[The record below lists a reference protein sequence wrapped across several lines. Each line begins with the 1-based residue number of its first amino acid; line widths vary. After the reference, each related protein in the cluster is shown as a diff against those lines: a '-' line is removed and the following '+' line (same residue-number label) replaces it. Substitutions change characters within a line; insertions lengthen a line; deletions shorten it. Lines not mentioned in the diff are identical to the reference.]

1 MSDRFKIEQAIMD
14 ADMTTDL
21 KAAFER
27 HCDGSVMTHDEV
39 DNMLMALWQMSELR
53 HWKIWDTFCREFE
66 LDQYC
71 QDPEVLALRE
81 RIDAGTVKENVE

>member
-53 HWKIWDTFCREFE
+53 HWKLWDTFCRVYE
-66 LDQYC
+66 LDQYR
-71 QDPEVLALRE
+71 AM
-81 RIDAGTVKENVE
+81 KEDVE